1 MNAAACTKFIS
12 RWFVDVPMDVV
23 KERLVMRHIAAGIEP
38 NRELASRRVEDNDI
52 PNGDFI
58 RSKLIKPN
66 VTILN

>member
-1 MNAAACTKFIS
+1 M
-12 RWFVDVPMDVV
+12 PMDVV